1 LTLDHGQEFTLPAMT
16 ELLHIAATPGAP
28 IACDMS
34 TATDTPEE
42 RRAAYDRL
50 FARALISRDE
60 RDDGV
65 VFRLRAGDGTRAA
78 LEDLVRR
85 EAECCP
91 FADYRLEA
99 VGDELIWTITAE
111 ARDFLDAF
119 LSA

>member
-1 LTLDHGQEFTLPAMT
+1 MT
-16 ELLHIAATPGAP
+16 ELLHIPATPGAP

-34 TATDTPEE
+34 TAGDTPAE
-42 RRAAYDRL
+42 RRATYERL
-50 FARALISRDE
+50 FQHALTTRE
-60 RDDGV
+60 RRDDGV
-65 VFRLRAGDGTRAA
+65 VLRLRAGDDTRAA

-99 VGDELIWTITAE
+99 AGDELIWTITA
-111 ARDFLDAF
+111 AAPDFLDAF